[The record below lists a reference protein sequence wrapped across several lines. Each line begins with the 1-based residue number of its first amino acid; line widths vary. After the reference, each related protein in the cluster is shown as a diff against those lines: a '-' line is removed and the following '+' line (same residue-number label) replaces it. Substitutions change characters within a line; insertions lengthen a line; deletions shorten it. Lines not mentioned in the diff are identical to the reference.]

1 MATFSGDVTIPIGHP
16 CMGGGVEPA
25 SAIADPLLAKGVVL
39 LGADRPIVI
48 VAVDWC
54 EIRNDAYDRWRSA
67 LAEAAGT
74 TSDRILL
81 SSVHQHDAPVA
92 DLHAE
97 RLLRDAG
104 ATGSVCDPEF
114 HERAVRQVADA
125 VSGCLP
131 SARRV
136 TEIGLGKAPVDRV
149 SSNRR
154 YLLPDGRPSFSRGS
168 TTRDEYARNQPEER
182 IDPMLRTLSFW
193 DGDRPLAALHS
204 YAVHPMSNYG
214 QGIVSSDFVGLA
226 RERRQRDDP
235 DVLQIYLSGCSGN
248 VTAGKYHDGSPD
260 NREVLASRIH
270 HAMVAS
276 WESTRRVPLDQVSFR
291 NVPLTLPPRDDN
303 GFTVEQLNDR
313 LRDDPEPF
321 GQCLAALGLS
331 WRSRCE
337 SGRPIDLPAVDFGP
351 AQLVLLPG
359 ESYVEFQLMA
369 QRLRPDQFV
378 MALGYGECGTGYVP
392 TEQAVSEGDSNLSEW
407 CWVAPGAEERL
418 ARGLAEALDAP
429 K

>member
-1 MATFSGDVTIPIGHP
+1 
-16 CMGGGVEPA
+16 
-25 SAIADPLLAKGVVL
+25 
-39 LGADRPIVI
+39 
-48 VAVDWC
+48 
-54 EIRNDAYDRWRSA
+54 
-67 LAEAAGT
+67 
-74 TSDRILL
+74 
-81 SSVHQHDAPVA
+81 
-92 DLHAE
+92 
-97 RLLRDAG
+97 
-104 ATGSVCDPEF
+104 
-114 HERAVRQVADA
+114 
-125 VSGCLP
+125 
-131 SARRV
+131 
-136 TEIGLGKAPVDRV
+136 
-149 SSNRR
+149 
-154 YLLPDGRPSFSRGS
+154 
-168 TTRDEYARNQPEER
+168 
-182 IDPMLRTLSFW
+182 
-193 DGDRPLAALHS
+193 
-204 YAVHPMSNYG
+204 
-214 QGIVSSDFVGLA
+214 
-226 RERRQRDDP
+226 
-235 DVLQIYLSGCSGN
+235 
-248 VTAGKYHDGSPD
+248 
-260 NREVLASRIH
+260 
-270 HAMVAS
+270 MVAS